1 MRSDWHSEICCLAIS
16 LEAFAAMREIGSVE
30 RHAKVN
36 LFPVAGHFAILS
48 FRLSFEHPQPA
59 MSDLVGLQ
67 GLNRFG
73 THSQRFRIPSELLR
87 YTYL

>member
-1 MRSDWHSEICCLAIS
+1 MRSDWHSEICCLAKS
-16 LEAFAAMREIGSVE
+16 LEAFAAMRETGSSE
-30 RHAKVN
+30 REASVN
-36 LFPVAGHFAILS
+36 LFPASGHFATS
-48 FRLSFEHPQPA
+48 GFQLSFEHRQPCNSHLA
-59 MSDLVGLQ
+59 RLQ